1 MASLAEER
9 RKRRHDE
16 PDTSDN
22 RRSFQRDRD
31 RVLYSAAWRRL
42 GHVTQVVS
50 PTEGIVFHNRLTHTL
65 EVAQIGR
72 RIAERLLD
80 TEGEGKAD
88 LLGGL
93 DPDVVETA
101 ALVHDLG
108 HPPYGHAIETEL
120 NRLVSEYAE
129 DGYEGNAQSFRIVTK
144 LAVRRV
150 ASEGL
155 NLTRASLNA
164 ILKYPWL
171 RAREVDDHRHKENG
185 VDGRKKWGVY
195 ETEFDDYKWAR
206 DMLPTSW
213 EKRCLEAE
221 IMDWADDV
229 AYAIHDVE
237 DFYRAGRIP
246 LERFTEKGEEV
257 RHFAEYVEQK
267 LGEKLSVDREE
278 IQDILVGLY
287 GFGQAARPFVGSR
300 AQRSAVKLSSS
311 DLIADCVKKV
321 SLAQRI
327 DDEQLLVVPPG
338 LRKRVEILKQLTWFY
353 VIDDRAVKT
362 QQHGQRKVVQ
372 DLFNAYFDATGSSDR
387 DLRGILPQGDLEDLD
402 DRERR
407 EGLLNEKERARMV
420 ADIISSMTERQLLL
434 THRKLTGIELGS
446 ITDLI

>member
-1 MASLAEER
+1 MTSLAEER
-9 RKRRHDE
+9 RKRRHNE

-22 RRSFQRDRD
+22 RHTFQRDRD
-31 RVLYSAAWRRL
+31 RVLYSAAWRCL

-80 TEGEGKAD
+80 AEGEDKAN

-93 DPDVVETA
+93 HPDVVETA
-101 ALVHDLG
+101 ALAHDLG

-120 NRLVSEYAE
+120 NRLVSDYTE

-150 ASEGL
+150 AFEGL

-171 RAREVDDHRHKENG
+171 RAIERDDHRHKDND

-195 ETEFDDYKWAR
+195 DTEFDDYEWAR
-206 DMLPTSW
+206 RVLPTSQ

-246 LERFTEKGEEV
+246 LERFGEVGAEV
-257 RHFAEYVEQK
+257 EYFAEYVEQK
-267 LGEKLSVDREE
+267 LGEELNLDRTQ
-278 IQDILVGLY
+278 IQDILVGLF
-287 GFGQAARPFVGSR
+287 GFGQAARPFVGAR
-300 AQRSAVKLSSS
+300 AQRSALKLSSS

-321 SLAQRI
+321 SLAQRV
-327 DDEQLLVVPPG
+327 DEEQLLVVPPD
-338 LRKRVEILKQLTWFY
+338 LRKQVEVLKQLTWFY
-353 VIDDRAVKT
+353 VIDDRTIKT
-362 QQHGQRKVVQ
+362 QQHGQRRVVR
-372 DLFNAYFDATGSSDR
+372 DLFGAYFDATGSSNR
-387 DLRGILPQGDLEDLD
+387 DLRGILPQGNLEDLEDH
-402 DRERR
+402 ERR
-407 EGLLNEKERARMV
+407 EGPLNEEERARMV